1 MIKEYLETE
10 QNLLVI
16 KKQILIQIKVISL
29 CKEFFLEFLSI
40 MFLFKTLDIEET
52 LLNGVPVTQ
61 VSLGSKNI
69 LIHVVLIKDK

>member
-1 MIKEYLETE
+1 M
-10 QNLLVI
+10 I

-29 CKEFFLEFLSI
+29 CKEIFLEFLSI

-69 LIHVVLIKDK
+69 NSCCLNKGQIKTVNYNSSHSI